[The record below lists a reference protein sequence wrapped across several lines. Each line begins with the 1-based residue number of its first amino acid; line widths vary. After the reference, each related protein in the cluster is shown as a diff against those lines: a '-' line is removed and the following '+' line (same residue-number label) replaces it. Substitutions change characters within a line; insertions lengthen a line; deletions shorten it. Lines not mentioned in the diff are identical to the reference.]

1 MGGNMSMPPPDA
13 HPDMSSIQASATYDG
28 PREGYAFKTGP
39 EGVAYYKDSGDGG
52 HELEAAVQMRELELE
67 QEELDAAEGWLP
79 YSTNT
84 GRWHVDGDFDGDKF
98 SLDVLSLTKPRVLKK
113 LAQDE
118 AMWAEARATRNR
130 IRALSCGL
138 LSVEEVQIVSNL
150 CCVPSLAWVQ
160 IALIAAI
167 YVPCLLLCGPCEI
180 AKRVQNPPDDGFP
193 EEHSRHG
200 LILTDQ
206 GLVGRGP
213 APDYTAQAIAWENF
227 DVDTGIEIRLYDK
240 YNDYPCCYGPLLG
253 EVHEP
258 LVDPLFGNRQ
268 KEAHDPL
275 WCIFSAGVCFPCCA
289 YPCIKPQTA
298 GLYHAIITAKSKF
311 AAIDLIALAG
321 TPEHLLASLREGSQ
335 GARALAMERRQEIQD
350 AVLEKPE
357 LGPLVGV
364 LYLKSDGAFVP
375 SNFIGEGTPHVQR
388 MFGIDEAL
396 WAETKLVFPKSRA
409 TTLPEHSSHALI
421 LTDQGLV
428 GHGSAPDYEVQAIAW
443 ENFDVATGVEITTD
457 VEIKAASKKKK
468 SLELVFK
475 AHPTPTT
482 PPGHDHAHIS
492 SPNQI
497 QIRALVLLYG

>member
-1 MGGNMSMPPPDA
+1 
-13 HPDMSSIQASATYDG
+13 MSSFQASATYDG

-39 EGVAYYKDSGDGG
+39 EGVGYYKDSGACSGDEG
-52 HELEAAVQMRELELE
+52 HELEASTRVATQMKYQMLKLERE

-84 GRWHVDGDFDGDKF
+84 CRVHRHQNAELDDVADVF
-98 SLDVLSLTKPRVLKK
+98 SINVLSLTKPRVLKK

-138 LSVEEVQIVSNL
+138 LSVEEVQIVFRF
-150 CCVPSLAWVQ
+150 CCVPSPPWVP
-160 IALIAAI
+160 IAICA
-167 YVPCLLLCGPCEI
+167 PFLLLCGTCGAISEI
-180 AKRVQNPPDDGFP
+180 EKRVQNPPGEVFP
-193 EEHSRHG
+193 EEHSRHA

-240 YNDYPCCYGPLLG
+240 YNDSFCCCGPQLG
-253 EVHEP
+253 EVYNP
-258 LVDPLFGNRQ
+258 FVDPWGTR
-268 KEAHDPL
+268 HDPL
-275 WCIFSAGVCFPCCA
+275 LCSFSAGVCVPCCA

-298 GLYHAIITAKSKF
+298 GLYHAIITAKSNAIITAKSDF
-311 AAIDLIALAG
+311 AAIDLIALAD

-335 GARALAMERRQEIQD
+335 GARALAMERRKEIQD

-375 SNFIGEGTPHVQR
+375 SDFIGEGTPHVQR

-396 WAETKLVFPKSRA
+396 WAEAKLVFPESRA

-468 SLELVFK
+468 LGVRL
-475 AHPTPTT
+475 
-482 PPGHDHAHIS
+482 
-492 SPNQI
+492 
-497 QIRALVLLYG
+497 